1 MESPATQMHGAHGC
15 FYGGPKGDGGRQMST
30 GTGKQ
35 KWGGAGVGVGGV
47 RPAGLKFIIHLHSPK
62 HALEATV

>member
-1 MESPATQMHGAHGC
+1 MVHTDV
-15 FYGGPKGDGGRQMST
+15 FYGGPKGDVGRQMST

>member
-1 MESPATQMHGAHGC
+1 MQMHGAQGC

-35 KWGGAGVGVGGV
+35 KWGGGRGGAEVGVGGV
-47 RPAGLKFIIHLHSPK
+47 RPAALKFIIHLHSPK